1 MELQLQN
8 KMALVTGSTAGIG
21 ESIAKTLAQ
30 EGARV
35 VIHGRKAD
43 AAKRVTAEILE
54 GGGQAK
60 SVLGDLADD
69 EQAAHVAEAAKDA
82 FGHIDI
88 LINNAGVFPQRGWWD
103 STPTQWVEL
112 YNQNVA
118 SMVRMIQAFVP
129 DMKQNGWG
137 RVINISSGAGFQPM
151 AGMPDYAATKSANIL
166 ITASLA
172 KEVGSSGV
180 TVNTVSPGPIV
191 TPGAKALLRQLA
203 QQEGWIDDWAEIER
217 KASSE
222 FVPTTLQ
229 RFGRPE
235 EIAAAVVFLS
245 SPLASYIHGANLR
258 VDGGYG
264 VAVN

>member
-1 MELQLQN
+1 MNLQLQN
-8 KMALVTGSTAGIG
+8 KIALVTGSTAGIG
-21 ESIAKTLAQ
+21 ESVAKTLAQ

-43 AAKRVTAEILE
+43 AAKRVTAEIIE
-54 GGGQAK
+54 AGGQAT

-69 EQAAHVAEAAKDA
+69 QQAAQVAKAAKDA
-82 FGHIDI
+82 FGQIDI
-88 LINNAGVFPQRGWWD
+88 LINNAGVVPQRSWWD

-129 DMKQNGWG
+129 DMKKNGWG
-137 RVINISSGAGFQPM
+137 RVINISSGVGFQPM

-166 ITASLA
+166 ITA
-172 KEVGSSGV
+172 
-180 TVNTVSPGPIV
+180 GPIV
-191 TPGAKALLRQLA
+191 TPGAKTFLRQLA
-203 QQEGWIDDWAEIER
+203 QQQGWGDDWAEIER
-217 KASSE
+217 HASAE
-222 FVPTTLQ
+222 FVHTVLQ

-245 SPLASYIHGANLR
+245 SPLASYIHGTNLR

>member
-1 MELQLQN
+1 MDLQLQT
-8 KMALVTGSTAGIG
+8 KTALVTGSTAGIG
-21 ESIAKTLAQ
+21 ESIAKAFAR
-30 EGARV
+30 EGVRV

-54 GGGQAK
+54 NGGEVR
-60 SVLGDLADD
+60 SVIGDLADD
-69 EQAAHVAEAAKDA
+69 EQAAQVAKAAKEA

-103 STPTQWVEL
+103 STPAEWVEL

-129 DMKQNGWG
+129 DMKKNGWG
-137 RVINISSGAGFQPM
+137 RVINIASGAGFQPM
-151 AGMPDYAATKSANIL
+151 AQMPDYAATKSANIL

-172 KEVGSSGV
+172 KELGNSGV

-191 TPGAKALLRQLA
+191 TPGAKVFFRQMA
-203 QQEGWIDDWAEIER
+203 QQEGWGDDWAAIER
-217 KASSE
+217 NAAAK
-222 FVPTTLQ
+222 FVTTPLQ
-229 RFGRPE
+229 RFGQPE
-235 EIAAAVVFLS
+235 EIADAVVFLS
-245 SPLASYIHGANLR
+245 SPLAAYIHGANLR